1 MKKFFLTVFAACI
14 FTGYLLAQD
23 PQRFEREVAKL
34 EQQSFD
40 STRPVI
46 LFTGSSSIRGWKDL
60 RQYFPEKNIVNNG
73 FGGSHMSD
81 LLYYY
86 ESLILPFQP
95 AQIFI
100 YEGDNDIASGKAAKD
115 VLKETRTLI
124 KRIKKDLP
132 GTEIVLISAK
142 PSLARWKLKAQYTE
156 LNKLYRRLALKDGKI
171 KYVNIWDLMLDASG
185 EPRKDIFL
193 EDGLHMNK
201 LGYDLWAGEV
211 RKFLLR

>member
-1 MKKFFLTVFAACI
+1 MKKFLLLLFAVCFFAGC
-14 FTGYLLAQD
+14 LLAQD
-23 PQRFEREVAKL
+23 PERFEKEVSKL

-40 STRPVI
+40 STRQVI
-46 LFTGSSSIRGWKDL
+46 LFTGSSSIRGWKNL
-60 RQYFPEKNIVNNG
+60 QQYFPEKNIVNNG

-81 LLYYY
+81 LIHYY

-95 AQIFI
+95 AQVFI

-124 KRIKKDLP
+124 KKIKKDLP

-142 PSLARWKLKAQYTE
+142 PSLARWKLKEEYGE
-156 LNKLYRRLALKDGKI
+156 LNELYRRLALKMEHV
-171 KYVNIWDLMLDASG
+171 KYVNIWDVMLDASG

-201 LGYDLWAGEV
+201 QGYDLWAEKI
-211 RKFLLR
+211 RNYLLR